1 MSNLEK
7 LKSIFA
13 SIKEVFDFKPEDYL
27 HGGHYPYAFH
37 NKSLEEVLSAY
48 DPEHHEVITQAYQ
61 CFTTCEVLD
70 TYGQDDEFSGP
81 IGTIIR
87 YPYLD
92 GLYVDFYGRYQSH
105 WGSEYNGMREVTPKE
120 VTVTQYSPA

>member
-7 LKSIFA
+7 LKSIFN
-13 SIKEVFDFKPEDYL
+13 SIKGVLNFTPESVM
-27 HGGHYPYAFH
+27 GGEHYPYAFH

-48 DPEHHEVITQAYQ
+48 DPEHHEVITQAYN
-61 CFTTCEVLD
+61 CFTTSEVTD
-70 TYGQDDEFSGP
+70 SYGQDDDFSGP
-81 IGTIIR
+81 IGTIVH

-120 VTVTQYSPA
+120 VTVTQYSPV